1 METRLVD
8 HFAAEFKQ
16 QVGID
21 VLKHPK
27 GMAKLKKQVKRTKE
41 ILSANSEASLT
52 VESLAEEHDFR
63 YVFAGLHSLDTNA
76 SYRFLVKRWSCLS
89 S

>member
-27 GMAKLKKQVKRTKE
+27 GMAKLKKQVKRPKE
-41 ILSANSEASLT
+41 ILRANSEASIT
-52 VESLAEEHDFR
+52 VESLADDHDFR
-63 YVFAGLHSLDTNA
+63 YVSHLILYEFILHFYIPCKCWAFVQKS
-76 SYRFLVKRWSCLS
+76 
-89 S
+89 

>member
-41 ILSANSEASLT
+41 ILSANSEASIT
-52 VESLAEEHDFR
+52 VESLADDHDFR
-63 YVFAGLHSLDTNA
+63 YVLDFMYMNLSCA
-76 SYRFLVKRWSCLS
+76 SRYPGKLCTCN
-89 S
+89 